1 MSWDWVPPR
10 PGEDEPTRRSD
21 RRLRLALTVL
31 LVVFT
36 GVLAVYYLTVG
47 LDQMRTQCLADR
59 PAGVSTSE
67 VTTTWRWWP
76 PGYDCGYPADGA
88 QSA

>member
-10 PGEDEPTRRSD
+10 PGEDEPARRSD

-31 LVVFT
+31 MVALT

-47 LDQMRTQCLADR
+47 LDQARAGCTTDR
-59 PAGVSTSE
+59 PAGVAVDE
-67 VTTTWRWWP
+67 VAATWRWWP
-76 PGYDCGYPADGA
+76 PGYDCSYPSGGA
-88 QSA
+88 TSV

>member
-10 PGEDEPTRRSD
+10 PGEDEPARRSD

-31 LVVFT
+31 MVALS

-47 LDQMRTQCLADR
+47 LDQARAGCTTDR
-59 PAGVSTSE
+59 PE
-67 VTTTWRWWP
+67 
-76 PGYDCGYPADGA
+76 
-88 QSA
+88 

>member
-10 PGEDEPTRRSD
+10 PGEDEPARRSD
-21 RRLRLALTVL
+21 RRLRSVMTVL
-31 LVVFT
+31 MVVFT

-47 LDQMRTQCLADR
+47 LDQVRGQCLVDR
-59 PAGVSTSE
+59 PAGVSASQ

-76 PGYDCGYPADGA
+76 PGYDCVYPAGGTT
-88 QSA
+88 SA

>member
-36 GVLAVYYLTVG
+36 GVLAV
-47 LDQMRTQCLADR
+47 
-59 PAGVSTSE
+59 
-67 VTTTWRWWP
+67 
-76 PGYDCGYPADGA
+76 
-88 QSA
+88 